1 MISRIATN
9 LSLLN
14 EPLCE
19 LLIDREKPSKSIKTF
34 LIDKLFW
41 GRFSGEIDNSINEGL
56 DSDDNSE
63 ALDFDMGGLLP
74 SGGLP
79 FSCVLV
85 FGMEL

>member
-19 LLIDREKPSKSIKTF
+19 LSIDREKSSKSIKTF

-41 GRFSGEIDNSINEGL
+41 GGFSGEIDNSINDGL

-63 ALDFDMGGLLP
+63 ALDFDMEGLLT
-74 SGGLP
+74 
-79 FSCVLV
+79 
-85 FGMEL
+85 